1 MFTGII
7 WKPLGIGAGIVAALL
22 LAWALRLDHLRAD
35 WKGRFDQ
42 LTEQAG
48 QVLFATRQAA
58 DNPKLQWQDTA
69 GQIVAL
75 GESNRSLKGEIA
87 ATNLRIDE
95 MARQAVAAKAHAA
108 EMVKIANKAKAQR
121 AAALRQLSD
130 MAATPGTR
138 SDCLALLAEAEEA
151 LDLVHAALSQ

>member
-1 MFTGII
+1 MNISLIPWRSIT
-7 WKPLGIGAGIVAALL
+7 LGTAIVAAAL
-22 LAWALRLDHLRAD
+22 LAWSLRLDHLREG
-35 WKGRFDQ
+35 WKGRFDA

-48 QVLFATRQAA
+48 QVLFATKQAA
-58 DNPKLQWQDTA
+58 DNPDLTWTDTA

-75 GESNRSLKGEIA
+75 GESNRALKGEIT

-138 SDCLALLAEAEEA
+138 DDCMALLAEAEAA
-151 LDLVHAALSQ
+151 LDLVYGAMK